1 MPDPRNCS
9 DCGDSMELGFIPDS
23 TYGALLQSRWHPGE
37 AKQLKVFGMELP
49 RLETNISEF
58 VPITAY
64 RCSGCGLL
72 KFFANQESK

>member
-1 MPDPRNCS
+1 
-9 DCGDSMELGFIPDS
+9 MELGFIPDS

-37 AKQLKVFGMELP
+37 AKQLKIFGMELP
-49 RLETNISEF
+49 RIFGMAVSRNRGTNISEF

-64 RCSGCGLL
+64 LCSGCGLL